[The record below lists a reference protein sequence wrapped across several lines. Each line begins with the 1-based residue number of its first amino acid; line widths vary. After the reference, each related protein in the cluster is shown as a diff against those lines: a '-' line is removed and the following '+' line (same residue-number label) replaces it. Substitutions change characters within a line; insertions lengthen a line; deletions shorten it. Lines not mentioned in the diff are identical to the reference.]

1 MADKKAQTYSQWLK
15 GEKSRVIKQF
25 GLREGLIRWNKMME
39 KGIVKNK
46 WNKGN
51 AAKLRI
57 S

>member
-1 MADKKAQTYSQWLK
+1 MTDKAQTYSQWLK

-51 AAKLRI
+51 SAKLRI